1 MVHFLQLKG
10 LQSSKLSLW
19 KGHIMVKPQIFCDK
33 CYAAYLPP
41 TPSSSMVDLDWKTGS
56 NCVFLREIQMN
67 SCRLKFTEKE
77 NNNEKS
83 IFMVPLQ

>member
-10 LQSSKLSLW
+10 LQSSKLSMW
-19 KGHIMVKPQIFCDK
+19 KGHIMVKLQIFCDK

-67 SCRLKFTEKE
+67 SWLKFTEKE

-83 IFMVPLQ
+83 IFVVPLQ